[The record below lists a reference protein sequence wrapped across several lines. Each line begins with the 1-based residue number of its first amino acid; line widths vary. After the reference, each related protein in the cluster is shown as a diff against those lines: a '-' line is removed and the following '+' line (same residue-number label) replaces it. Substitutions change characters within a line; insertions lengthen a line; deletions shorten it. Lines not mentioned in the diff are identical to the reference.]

1 MDFSAEIRG
10 HTLEYF
16 DSEHIYLVDGVI
28 VPSITQI
35 LKIKFG
41 GKYQGIDKEVLKRAS
56 DAGTAVH
63 EAIEFF
69 CKTGLD
75 NGLPEVRNFN
85 FLSKAYK
92 FKVLENEVPI
102 ILFKDDEPISAGR
115 LDLVLEMNG
124 EKGGADIKRTSSL
137 DKEYLFYQLNLYR
150 IGYQQCYEEEW
161 QFLRGIHLKDDI
173 RKFVNIPIHEEMA
186 WSLVEQYLEENNG
199 I

>member
-1 MDFSAEIRG
+1 M
-10 HTLEYF
+10 
-16 DSEHIYLVDGVI
+16 VDGVI

-63 EAIEFF
+63 EAIEMF

-85 FLSKAYK
+85 FLSKAYG

-115 LDLVLEMNG
+115 LDLVLEMKG
-124 EKGGADIKRTSSL
+124 QKGGADIKRTSSL

-150 IGYQQCYEEEW
+150 IGYQQCYEKEW

>member
-75 NGLPEVRNFN
+75 NGF
-85 FLSKAYK
+85 A
-92 FKVLENEVPI
+92 
-102 ILFKDDEPISAGR
+102 
-115 LDLVLEMNG
+115 
-124 EKGGADIKRTSSL
+124 
-137 DKEYLFYQLNLYR
+137 
-150 IGYQQCYEEEW
+150 
-161 QFLRGIHLKDDI
+161 
-173 RKFVNIPIHEEMA
+173 
-186 WSLVEQYLEENNG
+186 
-199 I
+199 